1 MFGRVVHSLV
11 TLSAAPEVWRSVI
24 AVGNEADGSGVG
36 WPLPYRRQVACVFF
50 VGCGF
55 KRYKEEGCYGHIG
68 EAMSYNGRRAYDIR
82 IIIAWPR

>member
-11 TLSAAPEVWRSVI
+11 TLSAALEVWRSVI

-36 WPLPYRRQVACVFF
+36 CHTVAKWPVFF
-50 VGCGF
+50 SLAAGSN
-55 KRYKEEGCYGHIG
+55 RYREEGCYGHTG